1 MRRFFTLS
9 FDKPTLTEYLAFVA
23 TRMHCHVGF
32 AGFSET

>member
-9 FDKPTLTEYLAFVA
+9 FDKPTLTEYLALVT
-23 TRMHCHVGF
+23 TRMPCQVGF